1 MKSLYID
8 CSMGA
13 AGDMLTA
20 ALLELFPDKEKI
32 VDELNAIG
40 VPGVRFEME
49 KSVKCGIAGTHL
61 LFSLYQ
67 EIIPTKL
74 LSAYLLLHP
83 YCSLYIN
90 FSLRISFPHVIY
102 HMCQISCSET
112 VINIHHRNSART
124 GV

>member
-1 MKSLYID
+1 MKSLYLD

-49 KSVKCGIAGTHL
+49 KSVNCGIAGTHMRVL
-61 LFSLYQ
+61 WRWPASSRRCN
-67 EIIPTKL
+67 P
-74 LSAYLLLHP
+74 SAAELTEHGSRSWA
-83 YCSLYIN
+83 CRA
-90 FSLRISFPHVIY
+90 RISLPAAT
-102 HMCQISCSET
+102 ISTENLNLYPWKAWKRRS
-112 VINIHHRNSART
+112 R
-124 GV
+124 